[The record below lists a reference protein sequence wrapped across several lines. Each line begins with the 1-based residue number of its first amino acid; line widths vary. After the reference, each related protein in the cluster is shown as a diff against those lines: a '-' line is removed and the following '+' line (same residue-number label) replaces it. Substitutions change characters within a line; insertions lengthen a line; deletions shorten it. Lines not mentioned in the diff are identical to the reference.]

1 MNIAEVQTAPPAPV
15 PLSRRERKKE
25 RTRTEIYSAAMK
37 LFLRRGFDAVTI
49 EDICDAA
56 DVARGTFFLHF
67 PGKESLLNEYGERA
81 NQDLAAMLKLQR
93 GSATSALRLALKTLA
108 ERAARQPEVISM
120 LVHKVVTRPLL
131 IVEQEEQ
138 TRTLVQL
145 LGAVIRRGQARGEF
159 RRKVEPS
166 IAAVALASAFFALV
180 YEWSRRGGELDIEG
194 AISQTLDV
202 VLHGLNE
209 ARPHPRRNPPAHR
222 ERRDSDG

>member
-1 MNIAEVQTAPPAPV
+1 MNIAEARTASPAPV

-25 RTRTEIYSAAMK
+25 RTRSEIYSAAMK
-37 LFLRRGFDAVTI
+37 LFLRRGFDSVTI
-49 EDICDAA
+49 EEICQSA

-67 PGKESLLNEYGERA
+67 PGKESLLIEYGERA
-81 NQDLAAMLKLQR
+81 NVDLAAMLKDQR

-108 ERAARQPEVISM
+108 ERASRQPEVISM
-120 LVHKVVTRPLL
+120 LVHEVVTRPLL

-159 RRKVEPS
+159 RRKVEPL
-166 IAAVALASAFFALV
+166 IAAVALASAFFALA
-180 YEWSRRGGELDIEG
+180 YEWSRRGGEFDIEG

-202 VLHGLNE
+202 VLRGLGETRPYRRENASSRGK
-209 ARPHPRRNPPAHR
+209 ARP
-222 ERRDSDG
+222 